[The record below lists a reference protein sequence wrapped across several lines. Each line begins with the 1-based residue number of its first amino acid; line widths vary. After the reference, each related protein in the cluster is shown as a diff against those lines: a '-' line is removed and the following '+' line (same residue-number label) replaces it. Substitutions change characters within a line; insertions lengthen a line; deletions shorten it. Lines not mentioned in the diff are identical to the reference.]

1 MKRLSTRV
9 LGFVA
14 ASALA
19 AVPLCVSSHAGHAA
33 TVTSMIGQEGTV
45 GDGTNSLTAI
55 IASDADGWISGNLSW
70 THNFSFSG
78 TINSATLEVD
88 FADLDGGTMGL
99 TGDGFSLGSFTGG
112 STGGP
117 GPWQPSTGSGVVNLV
132 INLTGSALTA
142 LFDGSFTVAA
152 TPNGS
157 VSIWGTNRSILTVD
171 YTPSSTIP
179 VPAALPLLASG
190 LGALGFLGWRRKR
203 SAGV

>member
-1 MKRLSTRV
+1 MKRVTSRV
-9 LGFVA
+9 LSLA
-14 ASALA
+14 AVLALA
-19 AVPLCVSSHAGHAA
+19 AVPLCVSSQAGHAA
-33 TVTSMIGQEGTV
+33 TVTSMIGQEGTA

-55 IASDADGWISGNLSW
+55 IAPDADGWISGSLSW
-70 THNFSFSG
+70 THIFSFSG

-88 FADLDGGTMGL
+88 FADLDSGSMAL
-99 TGDGFSLGSFTGG
+99 TGDGISLGSYAGG
-112 STGGP
+112 NTGGP

-152 TPNGS
+152 TPSGS

-171 YTPSSTIP
+171 YTPSSTVP

-190 LGALGFLGWRRKR
+190 LGALGFFGWRRKR

>member
-1 MKRLSTRV
+1 VLS
-9 LGFVA
+9 G
-14 ASALA
+14 
-19 AVPLCVSSHAGHAA
+19 VPLFLSSQAGNAA

-55 IASDADGWISGNLSW
+55 IASDADGWITGNLSW
-70 THNFSFSG
+70 THTFSFSG

-88 FADLDGGTMGL
+88 FADLDSGTMGL
-99 TGDGFSLGSFTGG
+99 TGDGISLGSFPGG

-117 GPWQPSTGSGVVNLV
+117 GAWQPSTGAGVANVV
-132 INLTGSALTA
+132 INLTGSVLTA
-142 LFDGSFTVAA
+142 LLDGSFTIAA
-152 TPNGS
+152 TPSSG
-157 VSIWGTNRSILTVD
+157 VSIWGSNRSILTVD
-171 YTPSSTIP
+171 YTPTSTVP